1 MERIKG
7 LLAVV
12 AGAGLVLAAGT
23 LQAAESKVTVVN
35 APGKMD
41 ALKVVR
47 DKVTGKIRAATPE
60 EIEEMNAAPRSYAP
74 NAVMLS
80 RPATTMV
87 QRPDGSATIRRGA
100 DELDEV
106 VASKGADGKVKLGHK
121 HAAPTNLPKE

>member
-1 MERIKG
+1 
-7 LLAVV
+7 
-12 AGAGLVLAAGT
+12 
-23 LQAAESKVTVVN
+23 
-35 APGKMD
+35 
-41 ALKVVR
+41 
-47 DKVTGKIRAATPE
+47 
-60 EIEEMNAAPRSYAP
+60 
-74 NAVMLS
+74 MLS